1 MAFEIEYKYLVK
13 RDLWDRVS
21 PTKSARIK
29 QGYLSSEPGKSIRVR
44 VLDEKGFITIKGATV
59 GARRLEYEY
68 EIPVQDAEELL
79 SEFCTK
85 LVSKTRH
92 YVEHRSHIWE
102 VDVFDGLNSGLVIA
116 EIELQSEDETY
127 SKPEWIG
134 EDVTHDF
141 RYSNSNLSLN
151 PYSTW

>member
-1 MAFEIEYKYLVK
+1 MAIEIEYKYLVK
-13 RDLWDRVS
+13 LDLWNKIS
-21 PTKSARIK
+21 PPKSVRIK
-29 QGYLSSEPGKSIRVR
+29 QGYLATEPGKSIRVR
-44 VLDEKGFITIKGATV
+44 VLDQKGFITIKGATV
-59 GARRLEYEY
+59 GAKRLEYEY
-68 EIPVQDAEELL
+68 EIPLEDAEELL
-79 SEFCTK
+79 ANFCTK

-92 YVEHRSHIWE
+92 YVLYDNHTWE
-102 VDVFDGLNSGLVIA
+102 VDVFDGLNSGLIIA
-116 EIELQSEDETY
+116 EIELQSEDEVY